1 MTQLTG
7 STTTPAN
14 YKLLGLDHLRAIAIS
29 FVFIYH
35 YGGMF
40 AHPNW
45 IHTIGTFG
53 WTGVDL
59 FFVLSGYL
67 ISSQLFLKIAK
78 EKTISFR
85 VFFIKRFFRIIPA
98 YLTVVAL
105 YFLFPFL
112 REKEG
117 LAPLWKYLTFTQ
129 NLALDVRTQGTFS
142 HAWSL
147 CIEEQFYLFLPL
159 ILILLVSIKGIK
171 KGYVLL
177 LLLFIVGFLA
187 RLYSWNVLVSPF
199 VADDNFWVYWHK
211 WIYYPTN
218 CRLDG
223 LLTGVSIAAIFQFR
237 PKIKNTI
244 IQYGNQLLLAG
255 LVVLTGAYFLCINQS
270 SFNATIF
277 GFPLVS
283 LGYGL
288 MILGAI
294 SPTSFLYKFDSRVT
308 ANIASL
314 SFALYLTHKIV
325 IHITQEQFS
334 KLNIDKDSGLM
345 FLICIATSLLGALIM
360 NRLIEKPFL
369 RLRDKVLCATKSG
382 RPQEL
387 VHNGVEEY
395 KLN

>member
-1 MTQLTG
+1 MNQLTR
-7 STTTPAN
+7 SALPPAN
-14 YKLLGLDHLRAIAIS
+14 FKLLGLDHLRALAIS

-40 AHPNW
+40 AHPEW

-78 EKTISFR
+78 GRKISFR
-85 VFFIKRFFRIIPA
+85 EFFLKRFFRIIPA
-98 YLTVVAL
+98 YLVVVVL
-105 YFLFPFL
+105 YFSFPFL
-112 REKEG
+112 REREA

-129 NLALDVRTQGTFS
+129 NLGLDARSQGTFS

-171 KGYVLL
+171 KGYILL
-177 LLLFIVGFLA
+177 LLLFVAGFMA

-199 VADDNFWVYWHK
+199 VNDDYFWAYWHK

-223 LLTGVSIAAIFQFR
+223 LLTGVSVAAIFQFKPR
-237 PKIKNTI
+237 VKETI
-244 IQYGNQLLLAG
+244 VQYGNQLLGTG
-255 LVVLTGAYFLCINQS
+255 LLLLTGAYFLCINQS
-270 SFNATIF
+270 SFNASIF

-283 LGYGL
+283 LGYGFL
-288 MILGAI
+288 ILGAI
-294 SPTSFLYKFDSRVT
+294 SPTSFLYHFDSKVMAT
-308 ANIASL
+308 IASL
-314 SFALYLTHKIV
+314 SYALYLTHKII
-325 IHITQEQFS
+325 IHVTQEQFS
-334 KLNIDKDSGLM
+334 KLNISKDSTLM
-345 FLICIATSLLGALIM
+345 FLICLATCLLGALLM
-360 NRLIEKPFL
+360 NKLIEKPFL
-369 RLRDKVLCATKSG
+369 RLRDKVLSGTKAGS
-382 RPQEL
+382 PMEL
-387 VHNGVEEY
+387 TKTGVEDF

>member
-7 STTTPAN
+7 SSSPN
-14 YKLLGLDHLRAIAIS
+14 FKLLGLDHLRALAIS

-40 AHPNW
+40 AHPQW

-78 EKTISFR
+78 GKAISFR
-85 VFFIKRFFRIIPA
+85 EFFLKRFFRIIPA
-98 YLTVVAL
+98 YLVVVVL
-105 YFLFPFL
+105 YFSFPFL
-112 REKEG
+112 REKEA

-129 NLALDVRTQGTFS
+129 NLGLDARYMGTFS

-159 ILILLVSIKGIK
+159 TLILLANFKAIK
-171 KGYVLL
+171 KGYILLVLL
-177 LLLFIVGFLA
+177 FVAGFLA
-187 RLYSWNVLVSPF
+187 RLYSWNALVSPF
-199 VADDNFWVYWHK
+199 VNDDNFWAYWHK

-223 LLTGVSIAAIFQFR
+223 LLTGVSIAAIFQFK
-237 PKIKNTI
+237 PQLKNTI
-244 IQYGNQLLLAG
+244 IQYGNQLLGTG
-255 LVVLTGAYFLCINQS
+255 LLLLTGAYFLCINQS
-270 SFNATIF
+270 SFNASIF

-288 MILGAI
+288 LIVGAI

-308 ANIASL
+308 GTIASL
-314 SFALYLTHKIV
+314 SYALYLTHKII
-325 IHITQEQFS
+325 IHVTQELVS
-334 KLNIDKDSGLM
+334 KLNISKDSTLM
-345 FLICIATSLLGALIM
+345 FLICLATCLLGALLM

-369 RLRDKVLCATKSG
+369 RLRDKVLSVTKSG
-382 RPQEL
+382 RLEEL
-387 VHNGVEEY
+387 SKSGMEEY